1 MEKET
6 KINVLMYVCIIFFIL
21 ILLLLNDNCYYRNK
35 IDTTDTVFSTK
46 TDTIWRDTTITE
58 KELVPKIITKIKTD
72 TLFKEN
78 GDTVKL
84 ITESKRFDKTI
95 ISNKDTAD
103 VQVYTTGIE
112 TSLDS
117 LKMRLKTHKEVIT
130 NTVEIT
136 KYVEKKKTFWN
147 RFHIQPQVTGGYDI
161 INKQWGITAGIGVG
175 IDI

>member
-1 MEKET
+1 
-6 KINVLMYVCIIFFIL
+6 MYVCIIFFIL